1 MDTAADRQQVSVM
14 LSVKSVRQLEIVSMN
29 DKEILLAIQELLD
42 GRQWYNETVDQFAM
56 IVERAGYPIRTF
68 GEMGPNDV
76 PLKDRRKNSGQN

>member
-1 MDTAADRQQVSVM
+1 MD
-14 LSVKSVRQLEIVSMN
+14 

-42 GRQWYNETVDQFAM
+42 GTQWYTETVDQISM

-76 PLKDRRKNSGQN
+76 PLKDRRKNSDQN